1 MMPYPEY
8 EVIIPA
14 RLASSRLP
22 GKVLRDIV
30 GKPML
35 IHVVEA
41 ARKSHARKIWVA
53 TDSKTIAII
62 CKQFD
67 VPYIMTSPTHQS
79 GTDRLAQAAK
89 ILNLPDETIVINL
102 QGDEPA
108 INPTLLDDLASA
120 LANTTAAAVTV
131 AHPIT
136 QQEDLHN
143 PNVVKTVLNAK
154 NEALYFSRSLIP
166 YMRTKGI
173 QLPVLRHIG
182 MYAYRAH
189 LLKRYTQLQV
199 SPLEQSEMLEQLR
212 LLWHGITIHVL
223 ISTNSPSIGVDTEED
238 LQCIIEFFKSKESA

>member
-35 IHVVEA
+35 VHVVET

-53 TDSKTIAII
+53 TDSEAIAIT
-62 CKQFD
+62 CQQFD
-67 VPYIMTSPTHQS
+67 VPYIMTSSSHQS

-89 ILNLPDETIVINL
+89 ILDLSDETIVVNL

-120 LANTTAAAVTV
+120 LTKTTAAAATV
-131 AHPIT
+131 AHPIIH
-136 QQEDLHN
+136 QEDLHN

-166 YMRTKGI
+166 YTRAKNI
-173 QLPVLRHIG
+173 QFPVLRHIG
-182 MYAYRAH
+182 VYAYRAH
-189 LLKRYTQLQV
+189 LLKHYTQLQI
-199 SPLEQSEMLEQLR
+199 SPLEQCEMLEQLR

-223 ISTNSPSIGVDTEED
+223 ISTHSPSIGVDTEED
-238 LQCIIEFFKSKESA
+238 LQCIIELFKSKEAT